1 MVTVLDISPVR
12 TFVRIHLDNGEVYWL
27 RKSDL
32 QVCRFEEGNQYDLN
46 RFLSQISL
54 CQYPHALN
62 HAVSL
67 LARRPYSR
75 KELLTRLLH
84 LKYTEEVADLVIFKL
99 EQERLIDDQAFC
111 EQWIRFRRER
121 KLGPA
126 LIRRELK
133 MKGIS
138 DDMIQKTMDETDSEA
153 DSDNAVILAKKAWKR
168 IRADEDIR
176 KSRQKITA
184 FLVRKGYS
192 WDTAYSACKKAEK
205 DK

>member
-1 MVTVLDISPVR
+1 MFI
-12 TFVRIHLDNGEVYWL
+12 RILLDNGEVYWL
-27 RKSDL
+27 RKNDL
-32 QVCRFEEGNQYDLN
+32 QFCGFEEGCHYDLKC
-46 RFLSQISL
+46 FLSQIRL
-54 CQYPHALN
+54 CQYPRALN

-67 LARRPYSR
+67 LARRPYSK
-75 KELLTRLLH
+75 KELLNRLHH
-84 LKYTEEVADLVIFKL
+84 LKYTEEVADLVIYKL
-99 EQERLIDDQAFC
+99 EKEHLIDDRAFC
-111 EQWIRFRRER
+111 EQWIRFRSER

-138 DDMIQKTMDETDSEA
+138 VDIIQEFLYEIYPETE
-153 DSDNAVILAKKAWKR
+153 SDNAVVLARKAWKR
-168 IRADEDIR
+168 IHADEDIR

-192 WDTAYSACKKAEK
+192 WDTAYSACKTAEK